1 MRGCRA
7 LTCVI
12 NKVRLL
18 ADREP
23 RALADLDAF
32 LGAILTAP
40 GDIVLRAMLQT
51 GAKAVAD
58 A

>member
-1 MRGCRA
+1 M
-7 LTCVI
+7 LTRVI

>member
-1 MRGCRA
+1 M
-7 LTCVI
+7 LTGVI

-23 RALADLDAF
+23 RALADLAASVGPM
-32 LGAILTAP
+32 LERP
-40 GDIVLRAMLQT
+40 GDQVLSTLPKT
-51 GAKAVAD
+51 GAKTVAD